1 MDNFLLIGLAIVAGY
16 VLQKLKIFP
25 SDAPNTLNK
34 FVIYISLPAM
44 IFLQIPKIELSIN
57 MLIPI
62 VVGWVCITISA
73 LLILMLSKWMNFTK
87 EVTGSLMLVAVL
99 GNTSFLGIPIINAYF
114 GADALPYVIVYDQ
127 MATFIA
133 LAVYGTFIVS
143 IYSHNSELNVKI
155 IVHKVL
161 TFPPFLSLVLAFLLI
176 GTQFPPIISSVLATL
191 GATIVPLAL
200 VAVGLQ
206 LQLKLPGH
214 EVKPFATAL
223 FVKLIISP
231 IIAAV
236 VCFIL
241 GWNGE
246 VARISIIEAGM
257 GPMITAGAVA
267 SMAGLAPR
275 LSASIL
281 GYGILIAFGTTA
293 VLYQLTASFSG

>member
-44 IFLQIPKIELSIN
+44 IFLQIPKVELSIN
-57 MLIPI
+57 MAIPI
-62 VVGWVCITISA
+62 VIGWITISISA
-73 LLILMLSKWMNFTK
+73 LLVLMLSRWMNFSK
-87 EVTGSLMLVAVL
+87 EITGSLMLVAVL

-133 LAVYGTFIVS
+133 LAVYGTLIVS

-155 IVHKVL
+155 IVHKVV
-161 TFPPFLSLVLAFLLI
+161 TFPPFLSLVVALFLI
-176 GTQFPPIISSVLATL
+176 GVEFPPVLSSVLATL

-214 EVKPFATAL
+214 EIKPFTTAL

-231 IIAAV
+231 ILAAI
-236 VCFIL
+236 VCYIL

-246 VARISIIEAGM
+246 VARISIMEAGM

-281 GYGILIAFGTTA
+281 GYGILFAFFTTA
-293 VLYQLTASFSG
+293 VIYQLTDSFVG

>member
-44 IFLQIPKIELSIN
+44 IFLQIPKVELSIN

-62 VVGWVCITISA
+62 VIGWITITVSA
-73 LLILMLSKWMNFTK
+73 LTIFLLSKWMNFNK
-87 EVTGSLMLVAVL
+87 ETTGALMLVAVL

-143 IYSHNSELNVKI
+143 FYSHNSELNVKI
-155 IVHKVL
+155 IVHKVI
-161 TFPPFLSLVLAFLLI
+161 TFPPFLSLILALCLV
-176 GTQFPPIISSVLATL
+176 GTEFPPLIASVLSTL

-214 EVKPFATAL
+214 EIKPFATAL
-223 FVKLIISP
+223 SVKLILSP
-231 IIAAV
+231 LIAALA
-236 VCFIL
+236 CWL
-241 GWNGE
+241 LNWNSE

-281 GYGILIAFGTTA
+281 GYGILFAFATTA
-293 VLYQLTASFSG
+293 VIYQLTASFSG